1 MFFHFKIKTRYDG
14 PVEVSTTVKAKDAK
28 REREA
33 FGEVETKM
41 LKLLKRDYGLTE
53 LAGNVRIIVIDP
65 FPGFADTNFVPEN
78 EDCPIKSKIKLW
90 IRLKR
95 EKGEI
100 DELESLEAFR
110 LSVILVSQLK
120 ISQEEQL
127 VAHSIGKYAIT

>member
-1 MFFHFKIKTRYDG
+1 
-14 PVEVSTTVKAKDAK
+14 
-28 REREA
+28 
-33 FGEVETKM
+33 M

-53 LAGNVRIIVIDP
+53 LAGNVRIPGIGP
-65 FPGFADTNFVPEN
+65 FPGLTTSNFAPEN

-127 VAHSIGKYAIT
+127 VAHSIGKHVITKIE